1 MKTKSIGWT
10 LSLALI
16 ATAMLGCNK
25 KADTAVEKA
34 AH

>member
-1 MKTKSIGWT
+1 
-10 LSLALI
+10 LALI

-34 AH
+34 AHGPRVGEIRNAR